1 MIASFL
7 LPLFLFT
14 KQPVFISMENK
25 TFTVKG
31 IVQNYSGN
39 QMGFNFNKVKPI
51 LEKSYKVLAAEGIH
65 SHRGKPELELNDLDS
80 NYEIIKTNKKGEFQ
94 IALKPG
100 IYTFFILKDDKIY
113 LNHFDGVGNYSHI
126 KLKDNLDNFIIRD
139 YQNAYF

>member
-1 MIASFL
+1 MIANFI

-25 TFTVKG
+25 TFIVKG
-31 IVQNYSGN
+31 LVQIYSGN
-39 QMGFNFNKVKPI
+39 QMDFDKVKPI

-65 SHRGKPELELNDLDS
+65 AHRGKPELELNNLDS
-80 NYEIIKTNKKGEFQ
+80 NYEIIKTKKNGEFQ
-94 IALKPG
+94 IVLKPG
-100 IYTFFILKDDKIY
+100 IYTFFILKDDKVY

-126 KLKDNLDNFIIRD
+126 KVKDNIDNFIIRD

>member
-1 MIASFL
+1 MIANFL

-14 KQPVFISMENK
+14 KEPLFISMENN

-39 QMGFNFNKVKPI
+39 QMDFNKVKPI
-51 LEKSYKVLAAEGIH
+51 LEKSYKVLAVKGIH
-65 SHRGKPELELNDLDS
+65 SHRGKPELDLNDLDS

-94 IALKPG
+94 IVLKPG

>member
-39 QMGFNFNKVKPI
+39 QMDFNKVKPI
-51 LEKSYKVLAAEGIH
+51 LEKSYKVLAVEGIH

-80 NYEIIKTNKKGEFQ
+80 NYEIIKTIKKANSRLF
-94 IALKPG
+94 
-100 IYTFFILKDDKIY
+100 
-113 LNHFDGVGNYSHI
+113 
-126 KLKDNLDNFIIRD
+126 
-139 YQNAYF
+139 

>member
-1 MIASFL
+1 MIDSFL
-7 LPLFLFT
+7 LPLFLIT

-25 TFTVKG
+25 TFIVKG
-31 IVQNYSGN
+31 LVRNYSGN
-39 QMGFNFNKVKPI
+39 QMDFNKVKTI
-51 LEKSYKVLAAEGIH
+51 LEKSYKVLAVEGIH

-94 IALKPG
+94 IVLKPG